1 DGRPAAQAVP
11 RLQPPEGVEPDDL
24 LPDRGVVVATEA
36 LRQVDQGND
45 AASDHRGAPGGAPDA
60 PLLRGVDEVPH
71 RDLELRPE
79 ARSAR
84 CGHAGIEA
92 RARAEADP
100 FERER
105 RDGDLPSLVELADD
119 VPRRAAH

>member
-11 RLQPPEGVEPDDL
+11 RLQPPEGVEPADL

-36 LRQVDQGND
+36 LRQVDQGRD
-45 AASDHRGAPGGAPDA
+45 AASDHRGAPGAAPDA
-60 PLLRGVDEVPH
+60 PLLRGVDEVSH

-79 ARSAR
+79 PRSAR
-84 CGHAGIEA
+84 CRHARIETG
-92 RARAEADP
+92 ARAEPEA

-105 RDGDLPSLVELADD
+105 RDGDLPSLVELA
-119 VPRRAAH
+119 HH

>member
-11 RLQPPEGVEPDDL
+11 RLQPPEGVEPADL

-36 LRQVDQGND
+36 LRQVDQGSD
-45 AASDHRGAPGGAPDA
+45 AASDHRGAPGAAPDA

-84 CGHAGIEA
+84 CGHAGMEA
-92 RARAEADP
+92 RASAEEAPVARA
-100 FERER
+100 R
-105 RDGDLPSLVELADD
+105 RHDDLPYL
-119 VPRRAAH
+119 